1 MKNNLTQMKRKYLNI
16 VSKLTVITVVFSII
30 SCKQKDG
37 MAPEYMPDMFRSPSV
52 EAYVDYGELRG
63 KQGNDSIRYAMSAR
77 IPVNGTIP
85 RGFTPYPYE
94 NSIAGEALAAAN
106 LKSPFPMTEKSIS
119 EGKIL
124 FGMFCVHCHGATG
137 QGDGT
142 LVQLNKFP
150 PLPVKF
156 APGLD
161 IPEGRMFHSITYG
174 RNLMGSHASQLNKE
188 ERWFLIHYIRGT
200 FMGLNPN
207 QAITDSIKVD
217 TTNIISEVTKI
228 Q

>member
-1 MKNNLTQMKRKYLNI
+1 MKRKYLNSL
-16 VSKLTVITVVFSII
+16 SKLALIAVVFSFT
-30 SCKQKDG
+30 SCREKG
-37 MAPEYMPDMFRSPSV
+37 GLASEYMPDMFRSPSV

-63 KQGNDSIRYAMSAR
+63 KQGNDAIRYAMSAR
-77 IPVNGTIP
+77 IPVKGTIP

-94 NSIAGEALAAAN
+94 NSIAGEAAAAAN
-106 LKSPFPMTEKSIS
+106 LKSPFPMTEKTIN

-124 FGMFCVHCHGATG
+124 FGMFCVHCHGTTG
-137 QGDGT
+137 QGDGS
-142 LVQLNKFP
+142 LVQNGKFP

-188 ERWFLIHYIRGT
+188 ERWLLIHYIRGS

-207 QAITDSIKVD
+207 SSVTDTANVD
-217 TTNIISEVTKI
+217 TANVVIDVAKTQEKVIKK
-228 Q
+228 